1 MSKGVVKSA
10 SFAFGTPFP
19 FHSHGL
25 TPSQPFTFS
34 TSKAT
39 KQGHPLYFIQETV
52 RNKAQEDLGANL
64 SRESKG
70 HRNVI
75 TYRKVGGMYFG
86 NTPILSEKNEEAE
99 S

>member
-34 TSKAT
+34 STKAT
-39 KQGHPLYFIQETV
+39 KQSHPLYFIQETV
-52 RNKAQEDLGANL
+52 RNKVQEDIGGPFQNL

-75 TYRKVGGMYFG
+75 TYRKV
-86 NTPILSEKNEEAE
+86 EACTLE
-99 S
+99 IHPY